1 MSLYAK
7 KYALSPSIP
16 YESYDMTVSIYAVKS
31 DLDLVYDVI
40 IGL

>member
-16 YESYDMTVSIYAVKS
+16 SIPYVKS